1 MMRNQYLRHLMLSM
15 GTRVAMIVLR
25 LLRNMLLAR
34 ILGPADRGLFALL
47 SALPELIG
55 ALTSGGLNSAIGYH
69 AARQR
74 SMGVLLTQVLV
85 FGCLLAWLV
94 TLAGVMLFQ
103 GPGSELGLAQNLGE
117 TIWLLLVAVPLLV
130 LRNALLNLH
139 NADGKVGVYN
149 GLRLGESLGALLLFL
164 LLYGLWREQALA
176 AAIGSW
182 LASLLLVAAVGV
194 ILLAR
199 FHRITPSWDSASQVE
214 LLRFGGRSHF
224 EILFQQML
232 LRCDYLLIAALLD
245 NQALGYYVMASAA
258 AELLCIVPEAVTT
271 PLMKRLLQQGQDMVQ
286 LTPLALR
293 LTGTAMLGACLT
305 MALLGEWLIVLLFGE
320 AYRPAYPALLALL
333 PGIFSLGYASIL
345 RLDLLGKQRPGSL
358 SLYTGCAAALNLT
371 LTLLLLPH
379 WGIVGAS
386 ISSSISYCA
395 VTLAMLLLYCRLSG
409 VPLGQTLLAF
419 PSDLRLVQAQLR
431 PAT

>member
-1 MMRNQYLRHLMLSM
+1 MMRNQYLRHLVLSM
-15 GTRVAMIVLR
+15 GTRIAMIALR

-47 SALPELIG
+47 SALPELI
-55 ALTSGGLNSAIGYH
+55 AAFTSGGLNSAIGYH
-69 AARQR
+69 AARQKP
-74 SMGVLLTQVLV
+74 MGVLLTQVLV
-85 FGCLLAWLV
+85 FGCLLAWLA
-94 TLAGVMLFQ
+94 TLVGVMLVK
-103 GPGSELGLAQNLGE
+103 GPGSELDLARNLGDY
-117 TIWLLLVAVPLLV
+117 IWLLLVAVPLLV

-139 NADGKVGVYN
+139 NADGKVGAFN
-149 GLRLGESLGALLLFL
+149 GLRLGESFGALLLFL
-164 LLYGLWREQALA
+164 LLYWLWRDAPLS

-182 LASLLLVAAVGV
+182 LAALLLVAIAGAV
-194 ILLAR
+194 LLTR
-199 FHRITPSWDSASQVE
+199 FHRVTLHWDSPSQFE
-214 LLRFGGRSHF
+214 LLRYGGKSHF

-232 LRCDYLLIAALLD
+232 MRCDYLLIAALMD

-271 PLMKRLLQQGQDMVQ
+271 PLMKRLLQQGQGITQ

-293 LTGTAMLGACLT
+293 LTGTAMLLACLA

-333 PGIFSLGYASIL
+333 PGIFCLGHGSIL

-358 SLYTGCAAALNLT
+358 SLYTGCAAGLNLA
-371 LTLLLLPH
+371 LTLALLPH
-379 WGIVGAS
+379 FGIVGAA
-386 ISSSISYCA
+386 ISSSIAYS
-395 VTLAMLLLYCRLSG
+395 TLSLAMLLLYCRLSG
-409 VPLGQTLLAF
+409 VAIGQTLLAF
-419 PSDLRLVQAQLR
+419 PSDLRILHAQLR

>member
-1 MMRNQYLRHLMLSM
+1 MMRNQYLRHLVLSM
-15 GTRVAMIVLR
+15 GTRIAMIVLR

-47 SALPELIG
+47 SALPELI
-55 ALTSGGLNSAIGYH
+55 AAFTSGGLNTAIGYH

-74 SMGVLLTQVLV
+74 PMGELLTQVLV
-85 FGCLLAWLV
+85 FGCLLAWFV
-94 TLAGVMLFQ
+94 TLAGVMLVN
-103 GPGSELGLAQNLGE
+103 GPASELGLAQNLGQYS
-117 TIWLLLVAVPLLV
+117 WLLLLAVPLLV

-139 NADGKVGVYN
+139 NADGKVSVFN

-164 LLYGLWREQALA
+164 VLYGLWRDAALS

-182 LASLLLVAAVGV
+182 LASLLLVALAGV
-194 ILLAR
+194 FLLAR
-199 FHRITPSWDSASQVE
+199 FHRIAPRWNSASQFE

-232 LRCDYLLIAALLD
+232 LRCDYLVIATLLD

-271 PLMKRLLQQGQDMVQ
+271 PLMKRLLQQGRDIVQ
-286 LTPLALR
+286 ITPLALR
-293 LTGTAMLGACLT
+293 LTGTAMLCACLA

-358 SLYTGCAAALNLT
+358 SLYTGCAAALNLVLT
-371 LTLLLLPH
+371 LTLLPQL
-379 WGIVGAS
+379 GIVGAS
-386 ISSSISYCA
+386 ISSSIAYCA
-395 VTLAMLLLYCRLSG
+395 LTLAMLLLYCRLSG
-409 VPLGQTLLAF
+409 VAIGQTLLAF
-419 PSDLRLVQAQLR
+419 PSDLRVLHAQLR